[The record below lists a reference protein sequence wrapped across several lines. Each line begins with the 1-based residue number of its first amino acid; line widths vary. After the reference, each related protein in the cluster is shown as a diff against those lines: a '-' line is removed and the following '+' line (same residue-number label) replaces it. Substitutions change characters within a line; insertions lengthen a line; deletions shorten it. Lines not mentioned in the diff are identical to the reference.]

1 MSWLVFFPPAAG
13 QIFGDV
19 LGINNQA
26 SRCLTLYLTLYLT
39 LFAADDVFASSAASL
54 AFYLFPAQLFK
65 DRQARQ
71 HRATRCNAHHGIE

>member
-19 LGINNQA
+19 LDTNNQA
-26 SRCLTLYLTLYLT
+26 SRCLTLYLT